1 MKNDQFRL
9 RLLPNYFKKIGI
21 GILVLTVLF
30 FALRLFNAISL
41 DKTLVLTVSTS
52 GILVSLLI
60 LAMSKEKIEDE
71 LTAHIRLLSL
81 GLSFI
86 AGVVFIIITPF
97 TAILFG
103 ASGESFKSSSSILIF
118 MFIMYFTSFRSRL
131 KKR

>member
-1 MKNDQFRL
+1 MKNNQFRL
-9 RLLPNYFKKIGI
+9 RLLPNYFKKIGL

-30 FALRLFNAISL
+30 FSLRLFNVLSF
-41 DKTLVLTVSTS
+41 DKTLVLTISIRGV
-52 GILVSLLI
+52 LVSLLI
-60 LAMSKEKIEDE
+60 LAMSKEKLEDE

-86 AGVVFIIITPF
+86 TGVVAVIILPFIAMLIGT
-97 TAILFG
+97 
-103 ASGESFKSSSSILIF
+103 SGESFQSSSSILIF

>member
-9 RLLPNYFKKIGI
+9 RLLPNYFKKFGI
-21 GILVLTVLF
+21 GLLVLTVVF
-30 FALRLFNAISL
+30 FSLRLFNAISL
-41 DKTLVLTVSTS
+41 DKTIVLTVSTS
-52 GILVSLLI
+52 GALVSLLI

-86 AGVVFIIITPF
+86 AGVVAVVIIPFISMLIGTP
-97 TAILFG
+97 G
-103 ASGESFKSSSSILIF
+103 GSFQSSPSILIF